1 MKKLECTDAQSRH
14 EYQRLV
20 ELHEGSSRYREIR
33 DLYEQKLQKHETQLM
48 ECKEALIKAE
58 VRLEFMAQ
66 DLSKMRSVESRL
78 EAQLAK
84 QD

>member
-1 MKKLECTDAQSRH
+1 
-14 EYQRLV
+14 
-20 ELHEGSSRYREIR
+20 
-33 DLYEQKLQKHETQLM
+33 M

-78 EAQLAK
+78 EAQLAH